1 MQFTKDLDVVRAF
14 ILESKAGAYKYRKL
28 ELCKLV
34 RDMTGLSQREANQL
48 VESVQP
54 GK

>member
-1 MQFTKDLDVVRAF
+1 MQFTNDMDAVRVF
-14 ILESKAGAYKYRKL
+14 ILESKSGAYKYRKL

-48 VESVQP
+48 VESVQAS
-54 GK
+54 K